1 MQRTRTAAPL
11 VLAAVG
17 TAVAVAAL
25 VVGVVALRDDNTDAP
40 AKGNAP
46 AYTVWLVEQALDR
59 YDGEGL
65 DATLDHYNSR
75 ASVDGP
81 WYVFIVN
88 EEGLITGH
96 YDAEVRGQ
104 SLIGPIGTDIT
115 GYEFGRAMVA
125 AGEEG
130 RWVTYV
136 FTNPETGQHQRK
148 HSWVVR
154 HDRYLFGSGWYDFSS
169 YLGQDGRGV
178 AGAAVGSD
186 PVAETYV
193 RELCLAGDDFEAT
206 YGAEVARFEDGAD
219 PEEGDPVAFAAVFHE
234 ALRGLAANLAL
245 ITPPDDVAGYHAA
258 ATERYEELV
267 TVLDAITSALDAGR
281 EPAPGD
287 VARFEELLE
296 RGATMPRL
304 PSADANRLAQAANHV
319 PACFGSGF
327 LLGFLSGRP

>member
-11 VLAAVG
+11 VLAGAG
-17 TAVAVAAL
+17 TVLAVAAL
-25 VVGVVALRDDNTDAP
+25 VIGILALRDGDTDAP

-46 AYTVWLVEQALDR
+46 AYTVWLVEQALER
-59 YDGEGL
+59 YEREGL

-88 EEGLITGH
+88 EEGLLTGH
-96 YDAEVRGQ
+96 WDAEVRGQ
-104 SLIGPIGTDIT
+104 SLIGPIGTDVT

-154 HDRYLFGSGWYDFSS
+154 HDGHLFGSGWYDFASH
-169 YLGQDGRGV
+169 LGRDAGV
-178 AGAAVGSD
+178 AAGAAVGSD

-193 RELCLAGDDFEAT
+193 RELCLAGDDFEVT
-206 YGAEVARFEDGAD
+206 YGAALARFEDDAD
-219 PEEGDPVAFAAVFHE
+219 PEEGNPVAFAAVFHE
-234 ALRGLAANLAL
+234 AFRGLAANLAL
-245 ITPPDDVAGYHAA
+245 ITPPDEVAGYHAA
-258 ATERYEELV
+258 ATGRYEEMV
-267 TVLDAITSALDAGR
+267 TVLDAITGALDAGR
-281 EPAPGD
+281 EPAAGD

-296 RGATMPRL
+296 GAAAMPRL

-319 PACFGSGF
+319 PACFGSGSSSASSAE
-327 LLGFLSGRP
+327 GP